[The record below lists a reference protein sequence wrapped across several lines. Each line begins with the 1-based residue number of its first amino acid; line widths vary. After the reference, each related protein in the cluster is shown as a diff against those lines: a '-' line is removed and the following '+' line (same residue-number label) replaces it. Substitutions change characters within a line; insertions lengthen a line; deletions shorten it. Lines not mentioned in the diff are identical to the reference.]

1 MRILPASIIIF
12 LSCCSIDRTPKPVL
26 FTDVTK
32 ESGIAFRNDLTITE
46 RLNPYTYRNFFNG
59 AGVAIGD
66 INNDGLADI
75 YFAGNQV
82 GNKLYLN
89 LGKLV
94 FKDITETAGVASHGV
109 WSSGGTMVDIN
120 SDGPLYIY
128 VCKSDD
134 PK

>member
-1 MRILPASIIIF
+1 MIRILPALVFIF
-12 LSCCSIDRTPKPVL
+12 LSDCSIDRTPKLVL
-26 FTDVTK
+26 FTNVTK

-75 YFAGNQV
+75 YFAGNQA

-94 FKDITETAGVASHGV
+94 FKDVTETAGVACRGAWSTGV
-109 WSSGGTMVDIN
+109 TF
-120 SDGPLYIY
+120 
-128 VCKSDD
+128 
-134 PK
+134 